1 MVAIRSGTSARGNTR
16 GAAAPRPLRER
27 PRIKLDL
34 GWAEISW
41 GAPSPQPPWR
51 LLRGA
56 AREPPLLLV
65 MNRSLLIVAAGLLA
79 PVVLATNPVSAQEVS
94 ADTGRTHV
102 VRTGDTL
109 WDLSEL
115 YLSNPFRWPEI
126 FGINRDVVADPHWI
140 YPTERLRIP
149 GARASVAAAPASG
162 YLPPVPGDPP
172 QRTVFYPV
180 ADARPANELVTAAD
194 AAEVTVVTSG
204 DFQRA
209 GRLVPEREIRPVGQL
224 VEVAEASVVIR
235 RLERQIHP
243 RTRVYM
249 KVAPGADLPRIGDAL
264 HLWRPGRAVRPHGR
278 IYESTGTARV
288 VAVDGGVATV
298 EVDRLFSSVEIGDL
312 ALPAEPF
319 TVPGGV
325 IPRPASGVEGQIV
338 AFAFPQ
344 SAPSIEDVAFLN
356 LGADAGVVEGDEF
369 EVVLPPRRTAYGA
382 RPEIAVAR
390 LQVVRVSPRTSAA
403 RVVQLRQPALET
415 GQVVRLVGKMP

>member
-1 MVAIRSGTSARGNTR
+1 
-16 GAAAPRPLRER
+16 
-27 PRIKLDL
+27 
-34 GWAEISW
+34 
-41 GAPSPQPPWR
+41 
-51 LLRGA
+51 
-56 AREPPLLLV
+56 
-65 MNRSLLIVAAGLLA
+65 MNRSLLLAAALLLA
-79 PVVLATNPVSAQEVS
+79 TILRPAGEVVAQQS
-94 ADTGRTHV
+94 PADTAGTHV
-102 VRTGDTL
+102 VRKGDTL

-126 FGINRDVVADPHWI
+126 FGINRDVVDDPHWI
-140 YPTERLRIP
+140 YPAERLRIP
-149 GARASVAAAPASG
+149 GARPAAAVADASASG
-162 YLPPVPGDPP
+162 YLPHTPADPP

-180 ADARPANELVTAAD
+180 SEARPGGELVTAAD
-194 AAEVTVVTSG
+194 APDVTIVTAG

-209 GRLVPEREIRPVGQL
+209 GRLVAEGEIRPVGQL
-224 VEVAEASVVIR
+224 VEVAEASMLVR

-249 KVAPGADLPRIGDAL
+249 KVARGADLPGIGEVL
-264 HLWRPGRAVRPHGR
+264 HLWRPGRSVRPHGR

-288 VAVDGGVATV
+288 VALDGDVATV
-298 EVDRLFSSVEIGDL
+298 EVDRLFSTVEIGDL

-325 IPRPASGVEGQIV
+325 IPRPASGVEGRIV

-344 SAPSIEDVAFLN
+344 TAPSVEDVAFLD

-369 EVVLPPRRTAYGA
+369 EVVLPPRRTAYGI
-382 RPEIAVAR
+382 RPEISVAR